1 MCSIRC
7 FLRRASVSLPPT
19 KHGIDSSANAQPA
32 LAAHRSHSSLPRESI
47 TPHARVLHAS
57 CVHKWIGGGW
67 HVQPR

>member
-32 LAAHRSHSSLPRESI
+32 LPRESI